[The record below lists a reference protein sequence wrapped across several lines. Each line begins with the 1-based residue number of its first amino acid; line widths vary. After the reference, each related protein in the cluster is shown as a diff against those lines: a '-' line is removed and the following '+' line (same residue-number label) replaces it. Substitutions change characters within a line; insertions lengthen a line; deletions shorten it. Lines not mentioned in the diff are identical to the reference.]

1 MSLTL
6 AQLGMIHE
14 YGTSTIPPRPFLL
27 PAIQNHQREIREL
40 SATLLAKVVRGEM
53 SKRDA
58 LGKIGA
64 LAQGLVQQQIR
75 ETVNPPLQPATIRR
89 KGSSQPLIDSGN
101 MWQNVQWE
109 YEL

>member
-1 MSLTL
+1 MSITL
-6 AQLGMIHE
+6 AQLGLIHE
-14 YGTSTIPPRPFLL
+14 YGTSTIPPRPFLF
-27 PAIQNHQREIREL
+27 PAIQNHQREIRNL
-40 SATLLAKVVRGEM
+40 SAAVLAKVVRGEM

-75 ETVNPPLQPATIRR
+75 ETTNPPLQPETIRR

-101 MWQNVQWE
+101 MIQNVQWE
-109 YEL
+109 YE